1 MQIPSYPK
9 VYALG
14 HKAIGGI
21 FNNEVVV
28 QEKLDGSQFS
38 FANIEGKFLARSR
51 GAPIGQGGN
60 VANMFKKAWDTA
72 YAIFQTGTLQV
83 GTIVR
88 AEAFDKPKHNTLAYG
103 RVPVGNFIIFDV
115 GRVGEH
121 YLRWDEVQKLAD
133 LWCIETVPH
142 FYTGKVNSLKELE
155 GFLER
160 DSVLG
165 GVKIEGVVV
174 KNYYRFSEDGH
185 AMMGKYVSPEFKEK
199 HGKDWKKR
207 HPGGRDRIQNIIT
220 QLKTN
225 ARWEKAVQHLRDS
238 GILLGEPKDIGNL
251 IHEVKKDIL
260 EEEREW
266 LEKRIFQDFLGDVL
280 KGVTAGLPEWYKAKL
295 AESAFEEEEYEQQD
309 TTSISG

>member
-9 VYALG
+9 VFSLG

-60 VANMFKKAWDTA
+60 VANMFKKAWDIA
-72 YAIFQTGTLQV
+72 HAIFETGTLTE
-83 GTIVR
+83 GMIVR
-88 AEAFDKPKHNTLAYG
+88 AEAFDKPKHNTLAYS
-103 RVPVGNFIIFDV
+103 RVPAGNFIIFDI

-121 YLRWDEVQKLAD
+121 YLPWDEVQKLAA
-133 LWCIETVPH
+133 LWHIETVPH
-142 FYTGKVNSLKELE
+142 FYTGKINSLKELE

-160 DSVLG
+160 ESVLG

-185 AMMGKYVSPEFKEK
+185 AMMGKYVSEAFKEV
-199 HGKDWKKR
+199 HRKDWKGR
-207 HPGGRDRIQNIIT
+207 NPGGRDRIQNIIT

-238 GILLGEPKDIGNL
+238 GTLLGEPKDIGNL
-251 IHEVKKDIL
+251 IQEVKKDIL

-280 KGVTAGLPEWYKAKL
+280 RGVTAGLPEWYKAKL
-295 AESAFEEEEYEQQD
+295 AESAFEEGKDERPTE
-309 TTSISG
+309 TPNGS